1 MLGGGTG
8 VTLTQP
14 WLLALFT
21 CFSLACSRRSN
32 CGNGP
37 KRYMS
42 MKNGKGLHCPI
53 PSKWQAKQGWGMIGR
68 TTEHVQECCA
78 SLYLRSVRTRQKVAA
93 PCCSDKSLLA
103 ATTGSCPTFIQSD
116 PALWHFYC
124 YCNLLPSVFQPS
136 LKKPRIINSL
146 CMQCVDHSSL
156 QTRVAHIYFKSM
168 GLFLWDHPDHSEHS
182 TLKEL
187 TNSPY
192 TVYSLLMDTSIW
204 RTSL

>member
-1 MLGGGTG
+1 MLFISLFKAFKLWEWPKEIYEHEKRQGAALPHSFQMASKARVGDDWKNHGACAG
-8 VTLTQP
+8 VL
-14 WLLALFT
+14 
-21 CFSLACSRRSN
+21 
-32 CGNGP
+32 
-37 KRYMS
+37 
-42 MKNGKGLHCPI
+42 
-53 PSKWQAKQGWGMIGR
+53 
-68 TTEHVQECCA
+68 
-78 SLYLRSVRTRQKVAA
+78 VRTRQKVAA

-156 QTRVAHIYFKSM
+156 QTRLAHIYFKSM

-182 TLKEL
+182 TLKEP

>member
-1 MLGGGTG
+1 
-8 VTLTQP
+8 
-14 WLLALFT
+14 
-21 CFSLACSRRSN
+21 
-32 CGNGP
+32 
-37 KRYMS
+37 
-42 MKNGKGLHCPI
+42 
-53 PSKWQAKQGWGMIGR
+53 MIGR

-78 SLYLRSVRTRQKVAA
+78 SLYLRSVRTGQKVAA

-124 YCNLLPSVFQPS
+124 HCNLLPSVFQPS

-156 QTRVAHIYFKSM
+156 QTRLAHIYFKSM

-182 TLKEL
+182 TLKEP